1 MSNILL
7 NLQGILAKTLDFQ
20 YAIEEM
26 YFEWLVEDM
35 VMWVLTNCFVA
46 WEN

>member
-7 NLQGILAKTLDFQ
+7 NLQGILANTLDFQ
-20 YAIEEM
+20 YAIEKM

-35 VMWVLTNCFVA
+35 AVWVLTNYFVA